1 MENPFAPYMKKFSE
15 RKLWGTL
22 RKYARRLGIQAV
34 YSMLLL
40 LHAYRRPDT
49 PRWAKNIVL
58 GVLGY
63 VISPIDAIPDLT
75 PILGYTD
82 DIGMLSFG
90 VVTIAAYINEDV
102 RTKAKKQLKDWFG
115 DYDAKEL
122 QEIDEQL

>member
-90 VVTIAAYINEDV
+90 VVTIAAYINEEV